1 MCSTWIYGER
11 EREREL
17 LTLMR
22 EPDVEGGTPTG
33 LSENLIKSIIT
44 FLGYSEEMKSYI
56 ISDLQMHK

>member
-1 MCSTWIYGER
+1 MDIWR

-33 LSENLIKSIIT
+33 LSENLVKSIIT
-44 FLGYSEEMKSYI
+44 FLGYSEEMKSYT